1 MQFSSEIQPDSSSM
15 SLQLPRAPSLSVRPA
30 TCGAG
35 VLHCMMDHGW
45 APAAATK
52 AAERP
57 PQGGPGCRAFH
68 GSKPVRFHRPAD
80 AVSPPIGLPE
90 LPVPHATL
98 PQLLISLAAAGG
110 LFIELFHFVFLLQG

>member
-80 AVSPPIGLPE
+80 AVSPPIGLPK
-90 LPVPHATL
+90 LPAFP
-98 PQLLISLAAAGG
+98 LARG
-110 LFIELFHFVFLLQG
+110 LFIELFHFVFLLQGDEGML